1 LNAIPF
7 YKRKY
12 FKFSIAG
19 FIIIFIAAIV
29 FFKLNYGY
37 SDGVKEQA
45 QKAFNTVDTAYKE
58 NRQLSNSELNQLKT
72 FETLRADR
80 EAKFNVGKASKL
92 EENDAVVLH
101 AAGKVV
107 DDYTAG
113 KSGTNEFKKEYEQ
126 AKVLLK

>member
-1 LNAIPF
+1 LNAKPF
-7 YKRKY
+7 YKQRY
-12 FKFSIAG
+12 FKFIVAG
-19 FIIIFIAAIV
+19 LIIV
-29 FFKLNYGY
+29 FVAAMVIFKLNYGY

-58 NRQLSNSELNQLKT
+58 NRQISNSELDQLKT

-80 EAKFNVGKASKL
+80 EAKFNAGKSSKL

-113 KSGTNEFKKEYEQ
+113 KSGTEEFKKEYEQ